1 MGGLERCGMA
11 GRTIAIIVLAA
22 VLFGA
27 GRADSFAASGAN
39 QPDSGDG
46 DAPPPPPMSQA
57 LRSSFRQL
65 AIVPGPSPYVQ
76 GVEGTY
82 DKDTLGFI
90 GGVDAG
96 TRAATVET
104 DVGGA
109 NVRFPIPVLMW
120 PARLIGGIAGKTQK
134 EIQDFRDALTD
145 DLKKDASQPLS
156 NENLALNVYQG
167 IRKMPAFD
175 ARLFAADTALP
186 DDTDAMLHVNI
197 KALGI
202 DVQGRDAVIT
212 TVAEG
217 EVIRR
222 SDQKPL
228 YKTTVYYSDRDT
240 LGHWTADDNALWH
253 SYADFAR
260 HYVGREIAAQVFER
274 VPIAHE
280 IRPVESNTVKL
291 KRKNAWQGTS
301 RTLSPMLAWQASVA
315 DGNGL
320 GPDGSDVVPADLA
333 WDIEIY
339 DQQRLVYAEKLL
351 PDARHQVTFGLQPC
365 KSYRWTVRPA
375 WRVGENIHYG
385 DWMQAPK
392 SAEAPEPLF
401 VGAVGVDGRSA
412 SDVPAMLQD
421 FASLDIKCGSK

>member
-1 MGGLERCGMA
+1 MRYRLVRIA
-11 GRTIAIIVLAA
+11 PARTILVLAFVSGVTSA
-22 VLFGA
+22 A
-27 GRADSFAASGAN
+27 IAADTPDEKPAAA
-39 QPDSGDG
+39 
-46 DAPPPPPMSQA
+46 PPPPMSQA

-104 DVGGA
+104 EVGGA

-145 DLKKDASQPLS
+145 DLKSDTSQPLS

-167 IRKMPAFD
+167 IRKLPAVN
-175 ARLFAADTALP
+175 ARLFAADAELP
-186 DDTDAMLHVNI
+186 DSTDAMLHVNI
-197 KALGI
+197 TALGI

-212 TVAEG
+212 TIAEG
-217 EVIRR
+217 ELIRR
-222 SDQKPL
+222 SDEKAL

-240 LGHWTADDNALWH
+240 LARWTGSDNALWH
-253 SYADFAR
+253 SYSNFAR
-260 HYVGREIAAQVFER
+260 HYAGREIAAQVFER
-274 VPIAHE
+274 VPFEHE
-280 IRPVESNTVKL
+280 IQPVGSQSVKL
-291 KRKNAWQGTS
+291 SRRNAWQATS
-301 RTLSPMLAWQASVA
+301 KTLAPTLAWEVSVPA
-315 DGNGL
+315 GNGL
-320 GPDGSDVVPADLA
+320 GDEGADVLANELLYDL
-333 WDIEIY
+333 EIY

-351 PDARHQVTFGLQPC
+351 TDTRHVVTFGLEPC

-375 WRVGENIHYG
+375 FRVGESIHYG
-385 DWMQAPK
+385 DWMQAPPA
-392 SAEAPEPLF
+392 AETPEPFL
-401 VGAVGVDGRSA
+401 VGAAGVDGRAA
-412 SDVPAMLQD
+412 SVAPAMLQD
-421 FASLDIKCGSK
+421 FASLEVKCGSK

>member
-1 MGGLERCGMA
+1 M
-11 GRTIAIIVLAA
+11 T
-22 VLFGA
+22 
-27 GRADSFAASGAN
+27 GRAIALFALSTVLSGLCPTAGFATSAASES
-39 QPDSGDG
+39 DGDNA

-57 LRSSFRQL
+57 LRASFRHL

-76 GVEGTY
+76 GVAGSY

-104 DVGGA
+104 EVGGA

-134 EIQDFRDALTD
+134 EIQEFRDELTD
-145 DLKKDASQPLS
+145 DLKSDTSQPLS

-186 DDTDAMLHVNI
+186 DETDAMLHVNI
-197 KALGI
+197 TALGI
-202 DVQGRDAVIT
+202 DVQGPDAVIT

-222 SDQKPL
+222 SDEKPL
-228 YKTTVYYSDRDT
+228 YKTTVYYSDRDS
-240 LGHWTADDNALWH
+240 LARWTANDNALWH

-274 VPIAHE
+274 VPIEHE
-280 IRPVESNTVKL
+280 TRPLGSNSVKL
-291 KRKNAWQGTS
+291 ARKNPWQGTS
-301 RTLSPMLAWQASVA
+301 KSLSPTLAWQVTVPQ
-315 DGNGL
+315 GNGL
-320 GPDGSDVVPADLA
+320 GPDGTDVAATDFA
-333 WDIEIY
+333 WDLEIY
-339 DQQRLVYAEKLL
+339 DTQRLVYAEELL
-351 PDARHQVTFGLQPC
+351 PGTQHTVAFGLEPC
-365 KSYRWTVRPA
+365 KAYRWTVRPA
-375 WRVGENIHYG
+375 WRVGQDIHYG
-385 DWMQAPK
+385 DWMQAPT
-392 SAEAPEPLF
+392 ATETPEPLF
-401 VGAVGVDGRSA
+401 IGAVGVDGRSA
-412 SDVPAMLQD
+412 SDTPAMLQD